1 MVEALVEILLFVLG
15 LVLWLG
21 CLAVGSFA
29 FILAVKS
36 DAPRYTLDY
45 HARLDFGERWIC
57 GMVGVL
63 CLVIVFFLTF
73 VLCV

>member
-1 MVEALVEILLFVLG
+1 MVETLVEILLFVLE
-15 LVLWLG
+15 LVLWVG
-21 CLAVGSFA
+21 CLCVGGFA
-29 FILAVKS
+29 FILAFKPN
-36 DAPRYTLDY
+36 APLDTTP
-45 HARLDFGERWIC
+45 LDFGERWMC

>member
-21 CLAVGSFA
+21 CLAVGGVA
-29 FILAVKS
+29 FILAFKP
-36 DAPRYTLDY
+36 DAPLDT
-45 HARLDFGERWIC
+45 APLDFGERWIC

-73 VLCV
+73 VLCI

>member
-1 MVEALVEILLFVLG
+1 METIVEILLYVLG
-15 LVLWLG
+15 VVLWLG
-21 CLAVGSFA
+21 CLGVGYCA
-29 FILAVKS
+29 FRLAFNP
-36 DAPRYTLDY
+36 DAPKDMLDY

>member
-1 MVEALVEILLFVLG
+1 METLVEILLFVLG
-15 LVLWLG
+15 LVLWVG
-21 CLAVGSFA
+21 CLGVGGFA
-29 FILAVKS
+29 FILAFKPN
-36 DAPRYTLDY
+36 APLDY